1 VTHVKTLDQLKSES
15 MIPDRLRSALFGV
28 FAALALARSAIGLYG
43 VIAYA
48 VVQRTHEIGIRAAL
62 GASSARLVAAVV
74 GQGVR
79 LAGVGLAVGCVA
91 ALGVTRLLRSF
102 LFGVATSD
110 LTTWIGA
117 ITLLAGVAVLASYI
131 PARQAARI
139 NPLQAMRAE

>member
-1 VTHVKTLDQLKSES
+1 
-15 MIPDRLRSALFGV
+15 MIPNRLRSALLGV
-28 FAALALARSAIGLYG
+28 FAALALALSAIGIYG

-62 GASSARLVAAVV
+62 GASAAKLVATVV

-117 ITLLAGVAVLASYI
+117 ITLLAGVAVLASYT